1 MIKYNINTLLELM
14 ISEIPKITTK
24 DLENE
29 NLISSP
35 IIESDEITLTR
46 VNPEFLQSFLSNLQ
60 EWRVQNL
67 ALSKK

>member
-67 ALSKK
+67 ALIKK